1 MKFEEKLMK
10 LRKQNAWS
18 QEELAEKLD
27 VTRQTISKWELGQTT
42 PDTENLNKI
51 ATIFGITVNELLD
64 ENTNITRDESKKDVN
79 KSRTIKVTILVIILI
94 LILIGVGAIAL
105 NKMYNKKAEEKDK
118 VSIIQMF
125 KDNSLSDI
133 FNKAFNTINEQ
144 SEIINKQTEKINE
157 EAEKIK
163 QEAERIKQDVEK
175 EKNEQGNISKEAF
188 NNTFKTLYYGTI
200 DGFFMTSFIDEVIKS
215 NEENPEHIITV
226 NFDGIETSNVN
237 ELRNMK
243 KKFTTGTNYEVY
255 YEYDENG
262 LINKAK
268 IDL

>member
-79 KSRTIKVTILVIILI
+79 KSRTIKVTILVIILV
-94 LILIGVGAIAL
+94 LILIGVAAIAL

-144 SEIINKQTEKINE
+144 SEKINKQTEKINE

-175 EKNEQGNISKEAF
+175 AKNEQGNISKEAF
-188 NNTFKTLYYGTI
+188 NNTFKTLYYGTT

-262 LINKAK
+262 LINKAN
-268 IDL
+268 IDI